1 VSTLSYRASTLSQGL
16 EQRLGCDES
25 AEDRLEMCA
34 VHKDDIGRTI
44 SNQIE
49 RVVGEAGHRQQHRP
63 QRWTADS
70 AAAYRGGLVLVNRR
84 L

>member
-1 VSTLSYRASTLSQGL
+1 
-16 EQRLGCDES
+16 
-25 AEDRLEMCA
+25 MCA